1 MKQFLWD
8 LVFGF
13 VGLTFMALADAPTW
27 GGVIGA
33 LAMTIYGRLSDRSSS
48 APAAANAETE
58 EGR

>member
-8 LVFGF
+8 LSFGF
-13 VGLTFMALADAPTW
+13 VGLTLMALADAPTW

-33 LAMTIYGRLSDRSSS
+33 LVMTIYGRLPDRSS
-48 APAAANAETE
+48 AAAAANAETE